1 MKTIE
6 EQRKKQKSN
15 RRAMGKTISFNEDD
29 DCLPYY
35 ERDKDSEIVLK
46 QRKIFEELYSK
57 RTERIN
63 RFFNQI
69 SFNNLVWTCK
79 SSNTWF

>member
-46 QRKIFEELYSK
+46 QKNI
-57 RTERIN
+57 
-63 RFFNQI
+63 
-69 SFNNLVWTCK
+69 
-79 SSNTWF
+79 

>member
-57 RTERIN
+57 RTEN
-63 RFFNQI
+63 
-69 SFNNLVWTCK
+69 
-79 SSNTWF
+79 